1 MNQVENTLSEICN
14 THRLRE
20 KIFIVPSFSQGHQIT
35 ESLVKNGIPYINL
48 RIKTLTSSA
57 HETID
62 LDLAKESINL
72 LSETSTLI
80 IIEDLFNQL
89 REKRDSY
96 FHNLEPKEGIVSA
109 IANALRELRMSGI
122 SAEGLSPKHF
132 VNEKKGSEIRELFE
146 RYEAFLKEKKYA
158 DYPDMLRRAIEKLQ
172 KGKNDPDDKL
182 YLILSD
188 KTYHPLEKEF
198 LNALPG
204 EKIIL
209 PHDTVYGIVYPRRYL
224 DPSPNPEV
232 IKPASKIERLSW
244 LFSPEDAPGKFD
256 DKTVTI
262 FHAVG
267 KRNEL
272 REVLRRIVNSDIK
285 CDEAEIIYSS
295 YDEYVPMLYDLAKKF
310 DIIITIEEGLPIS
323 VTRPGRA
330 ALGFL
335 SWIVSNYEAVRFRQ
349 LITGGSLDIKPDGQ
363 ADDQISPSVMARII
377 RESPIGWGKERYI
390 PSLEKM
396 AEYYLKKSSE
406 LTEEGES
413 LREFYM
419 RKEANARFLIKML
432 KPVLASI
439 PVEDEQGM
447 ISLKDLCFSMLS
459 FVTDYARVSNEMDG
473 EAKAAIKE
481 RIEEIAAMSTKAV
494 PLEDAINEIELI
506 LRGIRVGQSGPA
518 PGCLHVSS
526 YQNGGRSGRH
536 HTFIVG
542 CDAQTFPG
550 TLIQNPILLD
560 EEMQA
565 ISENLILSSDLLKEK
580 LYRISSLLASQRG
593 KITFSFSSFDV
604 LENRESF
611 PSSILLQVF
620 RLTSGDINA
629 NYTDF
634 MKALGLPS
642 GYIPSGQHLDTSDFW
657 ITSFISEQGL
667 KLPDSSVF
675 LCYPRLL
682 QGMKAREARETDQV
696 TEYDGL
702 LHAPD
707 RERDPRENM
716 SMVVSASS
724 LEKFANCPYA
734 YFLNYVLKV
743 KPLEEIAFEAD
754 TWLDGMQ
761 RGSLLHEVF
770 NRFMKKITG
779 KNEKPSVQKH
789 IPLIESLLEE
799 VITEFREELPPPSEA
814 IFEQEKKI
822 LRKATQVFLKTEEN
836 RCKKYTPVFFEL
848 AFGYE
853 DAEGEIKEPIK
864 IPVGS
869 GKSFNAAGRIDRID
883 EIAEGEYAVMDYK
896 TGSAYRYNEKNVFN
910 KGKTIQHALY
920 AIAAERILQKLLKDN
935 KVKVSQSGYLFPTE
949 KETGRQIVY
958 ARHDKEFIQLLT
970 VIFDAVKAGIFI
982 PADDKESCT
991 YCKYTNICG
1000 SGITVNTKL
1009 KLNNTE
1015 NSEIELVRQ
1024 LKNYD

>member
-1 MNQVENTLSEICN
+1 
-14 THRLRE
+14 
-20 KIFIVPSFSQGHQIT
+20 
-35 ESLVKNGIPYINL
+35 
-48 RIKTLTSSA
+48 
-57 HETID
+57 
-62 LDLAKESINL
+62 
-72 LSETSTLI
+72 
-80 IIEDLFNQL
+80 
-89 REKRDSY
+89 
-96 FHNLEPKEGIVSA
+96 
-109 IANALRELRMSGI
+109 
-122 SAEGLSPKHF
+122 
-132 VNEKKGSEIRELFE
+132 
-146 RYEAFLKEKKYA
+146 
-158 DYPDMLRRAIEKLQ
+158 
-172 KGKNDPDDKL
+172 
-182 YLILSD
+182 
-188 KTYHPLEKEF
+188 
-198 LNALPG
+198 
-204 EKIIL
+204 
-209 PHDTVYGIVYPRRYL
+209 
-224 DPSPNPEV
+224 
-232 IKPASKIERLSW
+232 
-244 LFSPEDAPGKFD
+244 
-256 DKTVTI
+256 
-262 FHAVG
+262 
-267 KRNEL
+267 
-272 REVLRRIVNSDIK
+272 
-285 CDEAEIIYSS
+285 
-295 YDEYVPMLYDLAKKF
+295 
-310 DIIITIEEGLPIS
+310 
-323 VTRPGRA
+323 
-330 ALGFL
+330 
-335 SWIVSNYEAVRFRQ
+335 
-349 LITGGSLDIKPDGQ
+349 
-363 ADDQISPSVMARII
+363 
-377 RESPIGWGKERYI
+377 
-390 PSLEKM
+390 
-396 AEYYLKKSSE
+396 
-406 LTEEGES
+406 
-413 LREFYM
+413 
-419 RKEANARFLIKML
+419 ML
-432 KPVLASI
+432 KPILDSI
-439 PVEDEQGM
+439 PLEDDQRL
-447 ISLKDLCFSMLS
+447 ILLKDLSCSILN

-481 RIEEIAAMSTKAV
+481 RFEEIAAMSTKTV
-494 PLEDAINEIELI
+494 SLEDAINEIELI
-506 LRGIRVGQSGPA
+506 LRGIRVGQAGPA
-518 PGCLHVSS
+518 PGCLHISS

-536 HTFIVG
+536 HSFIIG

-565 ISENLILSSDLLKEK
+565 ISEHLIPSSDLLKEK
-580 LYRISSLLASQRG
+580 LYRISSLLASRRG
-593 KITFSFSSFDV
+593 SITLSFSSFDI

-657 ITSFISEQGL
+657 ITSFIGKHGL
-667 KLPDSSVF
+667 KQPDQTV
-675 LCYPRLL
+675 LNCYPGLL

-789 IPLIESLLEE
+789 IPLIEWLLEE

-822 LRKATQVFLKTEEN
+822 LRKATHVFLKTEEN

-864 IPVGS
+864 IPIGS

-883 EIAEGEYAVMDYK
+883 EIADGEYAVMDYK
-896 TGSAYRYNEKNVFN
+896 TGSAYEYNEKNVFN

-920 AIAAERILQKLLKDN
+920 AIAAENILQKLLKN
-935 KVKVSQSGYLFPTE
+935 KTVRVSQSGYIFPTE

-982 PADDKESCT
+982 PADDKGVCT
-991 YCKYTNICG
+991 YCDYTDICG
-1000 SGITVNTKL
+1000 EGITGNAKL
-1009 KLNNTE
+1009 KRNNTE
-1015 NSEIELVRQ
+1015 NTEIEILRQ
-1024 LKNYD
+1024 LKNYG